1 MMDWYVS
8 ASSSSLFLTSRHNFR
23 NAASGNSNLLSFSS
37 FLNISRSHLP
47 DKHGMNS
54 PDGQE
59 PCFLFRLS
67 STSHI
72 RRELLSRTR
81 GISVYAAYFPRR
93 FYFIDLHIHY
103 IGSGIFLITTSA
115 FSPVS
120 TEDKRVASLQYFK
133 TIFHRLMLMLLVIW
147 CISPIV
153 QWGKQCFFWVFRLQ
167 HF

>member
-8 ASSSSLFLTSRHNFR
+8 ASSSSLCLTSRHSFR
-23 NAASGNSNLLSFSS
+23 NAASGSLNLISFSS
-37 FLNISRSHLP
+37 FLNISRSHPP
-47 DKHGMNS
+47 DKRGMNS
-54 PDGQE
+54 PDEQE

-81 GISVYAAYFPRR
+81 DISVYAAYFPRR
-93 FYFIDLHIHY
+93 FHFIDLHIHY

-120 TEDKRVASLQYFK
+120 AKDKRVASLQYFK
-133 TIFHRLMLMLLVIW
+133 TIFHRLCLMVGIVGV
-147 CISPIV
+147 SAPIV